1 MLDNYEIK
9 TRPKLDLNRER
20 DNILLKSKELNR
32 MILNRDNSL
41 DPYLSKQFVFENILS
56 NKDSFVEN
64 NNQSDS
70 ISKTPTQINLKFE

>member
-1 MLDNYEIK
+1 M
-9 TRPKLDLNRER
+9 
-20 DNILLKSKELNR
+20 KSKELNR

-64 NNQSDS
+64 NNQSES
-70 ISKTPTQINLKFE
+70 ISKTPTQINVKFDYIRKQNNNKDFNYQFNKIDKHD